1 MRKILIGAIAL
12 ALATP
17 AATAFAQTTS
27 GQNNGNVTLPHGNS
41 GAGVNGMQGNKS
53 GPAPKA
59 SSTTGANVDNGGR
72 TGAQDAAKIPGKPGG
87 KAGPAVTPQSGS
99 NSGSK

>member
-12 ALATP
+12 ALAMP
-17 AATAFAQTTS
+17 VATAIAQTTS

-59 SSTTGANVDNGGR
+59 SSTTGASVDSGGR
-72 TGAQDAAKIPGKPGG
+72 TGAQDAAKVPGKAGG
-87 KAGPAVTPQSGS
+87 KAGPAVKPQSDS
-99 NSGSK
+99 ASGSK